1 MALCPSFS
9 RFCVLPISFRKPSQ
23 GGPTAD
29 NSKYLDFGLVCAYS
43 AASMDVWLTIRSFLA
58 IFFLLYGI
66 CLMAGVSD
74 ARGMLGAFLAA
85 LGLTF
90 FWRLWVATRTGK

>member
-1 MALCPSFS
+1 
-9 RFCVLPISFRKPSQ
+9 
-23 GGPTAD
+23 
-29 NSKYLDFGLVCAYS
+29 
-43 AASMDVWLTIRSFLA
+43 MDVWLTIRSFLA

-66 CLMAGVSD
+66 CIMVGVSD

>member
-1 MALCPSFS
+1 
-9 RFCVLPISFRKPSQ
+9 
-23 GGPTAD
+23 
-29 NSKYLDFGLVCAYS
+29 
-43 AASMDVWLTIRSFLA
+43 MDVWLTIRSFLA

-66 CLMAGVSD
+66 CIMAGVTD
-74 ARGMLGAFLAA
+74 DLRGMLGASLTA